1 MEKIL
6 YVVDGWDG
14 NAEYFHNEENAKKE
28 FDRRLE
34 VVDDCTFVMD
44 ETDRAGNDTY
54 ILYKYYDEDLE
65 TYYFL
70 TFEKVKFS
78 D

>member
-1 MEKIL
+1 MEEVF
-6 YVVDGWDG
+6 YMVSGWD
-14 NAEYFHNEENAKKE
+14 EETQYFHNEENAKRE
-28 FDRRLE
+28 FDRRLMG
-34 VVDDCTFVMD
+34 VDDCTFVMD
-44 ETDRAGNDTY
+44 ETDEDDNDTY

>member
-1 MEKIL
+1 MEEVF
-6 YVVDGWDG
+6 YMVSGWNGDTK
-14 NAEYFHNEENAKKE
+14 YFHNEENAKKE
-28 FDRRLE
+28 FDRRLMS
-34 VVDDCTFVMD
+34 VDDCTFVMD
-44 ETDRAGNDTY
+44 ETDEDDNDIY

-70 TFEKVKFS
+70 TFERVKFS